1 MEDLNE
7 ELASFTIRCFLC
19 KGFVLYKDGDL
30 SRFRAHLANQHGVF
44 FDVDYLLAS
53 CFMDDDQ
60 KQAIAKPVLES
71 LKRENSSTS
80 QQEDTE
86 VKSVVKKEK
95 SSKAKSKKQKL
106 EKPKVKKEKSS
117 KSKKTEKKT
126 PQPATDGRKPAVDEG
141 NVDEETATAP
151 GPEISLKEEA
161 DMSFSSAADS
171 LLDELRLETL
181 ESSLDV
187 TVDENDKPFENV
199 EESGAEKVKQ
209 EDCEQSG
216 SKKRG
221 RKKSEAGS
229 CSDGRWKRLT
239 ESLAKQ
245 GVDITQSAYFSR
257 TKQVLCDGEKYK
269 DKFTDTAPGLPKN
282 WRFRAVDAKMNGK
295 VVVHKHF
302 LSPEGALMKSTMAVV
317 EYLRIHGK
325 LKTDEI
331 YEVAK
336 SLKVG
341 NRKLRKLFGNDTTE
355 EA

>member
-44 FDVDYLLAS
+44 FDVEYLLAS

-60 KQAIAKPVLES
+60 KQAIAQPVLES
-71 LKRENSSTS
+71 LKRENSPTS
-80 QQEDTE
+80 LQEDTQ

-95 SSKAKSKKQKL
+95 SSKAKSKKL
-106 EKPKVKKEKSS
+106 EKAKVKKEKSS

-126 PQPATDGRKPAVDEG
+126 AEPDGGKPDAGEG

-151 GPEISLKEEA
+151 GPEISLKEEV

-181 ESSLDV
+181 DSSLDV
-187 TVDENDKPFENV
+187 TVDENDQSFENV
-199 EESGAEKVKQ
+199 EESGAEKVKE
-209 EDCEQSG
+209 EDCEQLG
-216 SKKRG
+216 SKKKG

-229 CSDGRWKRLT
+229 DGRWRRLT

-257 TKQVLCDGEKYK
+257 TKQVLCDGEKYI
-269 DKFTDTAPGLPKN
+269 DKFTETAPGLPEN
-282 WRFRAVDAKMNGK
+282 WRFRAVDAKDKGK

-317 EYLRIHGK
+317 EYLRIQGK
-325 LKTDEI
+325 LKSDEI
-331 YEVAK
+331 LEIAK

-341 NRKLRKLFGNDTTE
+341 NRKLQKLFANDATE

>member
-44 FDVDYLLAS
+44 FDVEYLLAS

-60 KQAIAKPVLES
+60 KQAIAQPVLES
-71 LKRENSSTS
+71 LKRENSPTS
-80 QQEDTE
+80 HQEDTE
-86 VKSVVKKEK
+86 VKSVAKKEK
-95 SSKAKSKKQKL
+95 SSKAKSKKL

-126 PQPATDGRKPAVDEG
+126 RQPDGRKPGAA
-141 NVDEETATAP
+141 EETATAP
-151 GPEISLKEEA
+151 GPEISLKEEV

-181 ESSLDV
+181 DSSLDV
-187 TVDENDKPFENV
+187 TVDENDQSFENV
-199 EESGAEKVKQ
+199 EESGAEKVKE
-209 EDCEQSG
+209 EDCEQLG
-216 SKKRG
+216 SKKKG
-221 RKKSEAGS
+221 RKKSEAG
-229 CSDGRWKRLT
+229 SDGRWKRLT

-257 TKQVLCDGEKYK
+257 TKQVLCDGEKYM
-269 DKFTDTAPGLPKN
+269 DKFTDTAPGLPEN
-282 WRFRAVDAKMNGK
+282 WRFRAVDAKDKGK

-317 EYLRIHGK
+317 EYLRIQGK
-325 LKTDEI
+325 LKPDEI
-331 YEVAK
+331 LEVAK

-341 NRKLRKLFGNDTTE
+341 NRKLQKLFANDATE